1 MALAWESLRWNN
13 KDIEL
18 FKAGNP
24 PEFMG
29 WQVAI
34 TDISYVR
41 PESATVRLSALLPK
55 GIRALDISNGDIF
68 EVVYRE
74 YGAPEDYN
82 YDPDDVVF
90 RLIDCVITEK
100 RIKNVMPLF
109 PGDSDIMIHVILNC
123 KFEVNRSD

>member
-1 MALAWESLRWNN
+1 MALAWELPSWTNEN
-13 KDIEL
+13 IEL

-24 PEFMG
+24 PKFMG
-29 WQVAI
+29 WQIVI

-41 PESATVRLSALLPK
+41 AESATVYLSALLPK

-68 EVVYRE
+68 EVIYRE

-90 RLIDCVITEK
+90 RLVDCVITEK
-100 RIKNVMPLF
+100 RIKNIMPLI
-109 PGDSDIMIHVILNC
+109 PDNQDIMIQLILNC
-123 KFEVNRSD
+123 KFEINHSD